1 MGLGKEKNQF
11 KKRLRTLERRTRAM
25 ERGFTTQLRADGLL
39 VVKPK
44 RRAFGISSRAVFLF
58 LAAFICFKG
67 FTLSQVGQVT
77 YDAKVAELAQGTFV
91 EQAGALVMQSD
102 PVSEFVA
109 AHLRSFIK

>member
-11 KKRLRTLERRTRAM
+11 QKRLRSLDRKNRAM

-44 RRAFGISSRAVFLF
+44 RRVYGVSLRSVVLF

-67 FTLSQVGQVT
+67 FALSQVGQVT
-77 YDAKVAELAQGTFV
+77 YDAKVAELAQGTVV
-91 EQAGALVMQSD
+91 EQLGALVMQSD

-109 AHLRSFIK
+109 THLRNFIK